1 MGEGEE
7 IMLGKRTGRMAV
19 ILSCSL
25 LLQGLFAGAP
35 QAKAAETVDL
45 GLNVRSAIL
54 MDAATGQVLFT
65 LNENEVLP
73 PASMAKMMTEY
84 LVMEQIEAGKISW
97 DDMVMTSKNAADSIG
112 SGQLMAEGKTYPL
125 RKVFELLSIYSGNDA
140 AVALAE
146 HAAGTQDEFA
156 KMMNEKADEIG
167 LSEGA
172 HFINPTGLDR
182 KDMVEE
188 PSIEGETRMSAKDA
202 AILARHIVNE
212 HPEVLEM
219 TKIPQKK
226 FEETDEDPMVNW
238 NWMLEGNKDNTNL
251 KQYAYEGLDGLK
263 TGSTTAAGYCFT
275 GTAERDGM
283 RLISV
288 VMGAKSMGAR
298 FNETRK
304 VLDYG
309 FNNFE
314 LKTVLVAKTE
324 HPEIKTVHIGNA
336 AKRDIPVVIGEG
348 LEVVGK
354 KGEDQTEAMSY
365 ELFDESKLKA
375 PMKAGD
381 KVGIV
386 TVKYAGVDYEVP
398 LIVNEDVAKAGWFK
412 SLMRGIGDFF
422 SNLFS
427 GIVGLFG

>member
-1 MGEGEE
+1 
-7 IMLGKRTGRMAV
+7 MLGRRSGRLAV

-25 LLQGLFAGAP
+25 FIQGLFAAAP
-35 QAKAAETVDL
+35 QARAEAIEL
-45 GLNVRSAIL
+45 GLNVESAIL
-54 MDAATGQVLFT
+54 MDAATGQVLYAV
-65 LNENEVLP
+65 NENAPRP

-97 DDMVMTSKNAADSIG
+97 EDMVMTSKVASDAVG
-112 SGQLMAEGKTYPL
+112 SGQLMAEGIAYPL
-125 RKVFELLSIYSGNDA
+125 RQVFELLSIYSGNDA

-146 HAAGTQDEFA
+146 HVSGTQDEFV
-156 KMMNEKADEIG
+156 KLMNKTADEIG
-167 LSEGA
+167 LSEDA
-172 HFINPTGLDR
+172 HFINATGLSR
-182 KDMVEE
+182 ADMNEE
-188 PSIEGETRMSAKDA
+188 PSVPGETVLTAKDA
-202 AILARHIVNE
+202 AILARHIVLE
-212 HPEVLEM
+212 HPEVLEIAS
-219 TKIPQKK
+219 IPQKK
-226 FEETDEDPMVNW
+226 FQESDANPMVNW
-238 NWMLEGNKDNTNL
+238 NWMLEGNKDTKNF

-263 TGSTTAAGYCFT
+263 TGHTKAAGYNFT

-288 VMGAKSMGAR
+288 VMGAKSEKAR

-324 HPEIKTVHIGNA
+324 HPEIKMVHIPNA
-336 AKRDIPVVIGEG
+336 KKRDIPVVIGEG

-354 KGEDQTEAMSY
+354 KDSTELPTIGY
-365 ELFDESKLKA
+365 KLNEESTLVA

-381 KVGIV
+381 QVGTV
-386 TVKYAGVDYEVP
+386 TVKYGGNDYEVP
-398 LIVNEDVAKAGWFK
+398 LIVSEDVEKAGWFK
-412 SLMRGIGDFF
+412 MFMRGIGDFF

>member
-1 MGEGEE
+1 
-7 IMLGKRTGRMAV
+7 MLGKRTGRLAA

-25 LLQGLFAGAP
+25 LVQGLFAGAP
-35 QAKAAETVDL
+35 QANAAESADL
-45 GLNVRSAIL
+45 GLNVKAAIL
-54 MDAATGQVLFT
+54 MDASTGQVLYAF
-65 LNENEVLP
+65 NEDEPRP

-84 LVMEQIEAGKISW
+84 LVMEKIEEGKISW
-97 DDMVMTSKNAADSIG
+97 DDQVFTSKNAADSIG
-112 SGQLMAEGKTYPL
+112 SGQMMAEGKSYPL
-125 RKVFELLSIYSGNDA
+125 RKVFEALSIYSGNDA

-146 HAAGTQDEFA
+146 HIAGTQDEFA
-156 KMMNEKADEIG
+156 KMMNAKADEIG
-167 LSEGA
+167 LSDGA
-172 HFINPTGLDR
+172 HFINATGLDR

-202 AILARHIVNE
+202 AILARHILTE
-212 HPEVLEM
+212 HPDVLEI

-226 FEETDEDPMVNW
+226 FEETDKYPMVNW
-238 NWMLEGNKDNTNL
+238 NWMLEGNKDNKNL

-263 TGSTTAAGYCFT
+263 TGSTKAAGYCFT
-275 GTAERDGM
+275 GTAMRNGM

-288 VMGAKSMGAR
+288 VMGAGSESAR

-324 HPEIKTVHIGNA
+324 HPEIKTVHIKNA
-336 AKRDIPVVIGEG
+336 AKRDVPVVIGEG

-354 KGEDQTEAMSY
+354 KGEDALEAVGY

-375 PMKAGD
+375 PMQAGD
-381 KVGIV
+381 QVGVV
-386 TVKYAGVDYEVP
+386 TVKYAGNDYQVP
-398 LIVNEDVAKAGWFK
+398 LIVNEDVEKAGWFK